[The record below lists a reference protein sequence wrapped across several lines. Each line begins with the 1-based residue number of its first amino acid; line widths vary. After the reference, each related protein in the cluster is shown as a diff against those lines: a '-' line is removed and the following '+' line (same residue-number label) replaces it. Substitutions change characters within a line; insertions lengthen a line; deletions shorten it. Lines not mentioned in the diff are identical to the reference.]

1 MEKSMQKSPVRNWS
15 EGAGD
20 RAHQHFEIW
29 YGEEERKDK
38 LVARVWPTEAGPHTV
53 ELYRES
59 SLIEPVRVRVLEG
72 LMHELDSYL
81 MKAERDVPKYLRL
94 HCSMASQVYSPY
106 GWVQINPL
114 RERTVQSNAQP
125 I

>member
-1 MEKSMQKSPVRNWS
+1 MGKRIQVSPVRNWS

-29 YGEEERKDK
+29 YGEEERKNT
-38 LVARVWPTEAGPHTV
+38 LVARVWATKAGPHSV

-72 LMHELDSYL
+72 LIRELDLYL
-81 MKAERDVPKYLRL
+81 MKDERDVPRYLL
-94 HCSMASQVYSPY
+94 HHSSASQGYSPY
-106 GWVQINPL
+106 GWIQVNPD
-114 RERTVQSNAQP
+114 RERTVQRIERPAE
-125 I
+125 

>member
-1 MEKSMQKSPVRNWS
+1 MGKRIQVSPVRNWS

-29 YGEEERKDK
+29 YGEEERKNT
-38 LVARVWPTEAGPHTV
+38 LVARVWATKAGPHSV

-72 LMHELDSYL
+72 LMRELDLYL
-81 MKAERDVPKYLRL
+81 MKDERDVPKYLRH

-106 GWVQINPL
+106 GWVQMNPL

>member
-1 MEKSMQKSPVRNWS
+1 MEKHMQKSPVRDWS

-38 LVARVWPTEAGPHTV
+38 LVARVWPTETGPHTV

-72 LMHELDSYL
+72 LMHELDLYL
-81 MKAERDVPKYLRL
+81 MKAERDVSKYILVN
-94 HCSMASQVYSPY
+94 SSTASHVYSPY
-106 GWVQINPL
+106 GWVHINP
-114 RERTVQSNAQP
+114 VK
-125 I
+125 